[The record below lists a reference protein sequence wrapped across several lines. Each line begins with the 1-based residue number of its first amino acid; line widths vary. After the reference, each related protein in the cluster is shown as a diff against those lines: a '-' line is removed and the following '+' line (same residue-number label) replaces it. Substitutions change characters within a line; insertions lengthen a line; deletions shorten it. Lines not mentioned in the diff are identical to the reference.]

1 MVRDLP
7 PVAGSIIWVKQIDYQ
22 LTMYLKRVEDVLGDF
37 QSSKFFRK
45 FSRKV
50 FQYHERI
57 FLGKG
62 WESHIEG
69 QKLKADGDSF
79 RMKLSTQEIFDD
91 WARKVQA
98 RNLGVT
104 GRIFTIESV
113 RSRTGRGNVLKLKV
127 NFLPEIITLSKEV
140 RNLRNLG
147 FRVPL
152 PIVNKAHQA
161 NQLYPFAISLIESI
175 RTYERTLEKVR

>member
-1 MVRDLP
+1 MCVYITL
-7 PVAGSIIWVKQIDYQ
+7 
-22 LTMYLKRVEDVLGDF
+22 LVL
-37 QSSKFFRK
+37 
-45 FSRKV
+45 
-50 FQYHERI
+50 
-57 FLGKG
+57 LGKG

-175 RTYERTLEKVR
+175 RTYERTLEKVRLLRQLLSRARAFGS

>member
-1 MVRDLP
+1 MILEIN
-7 PVAGSIIWVKQIDYQ
+7 IICIY
-22 LTMYLKRVEDVLGDF
+22 
-37 QSSKFFRK
+37 
-45 FSRKV
+45 
-50 FQYHERI
+50 
-57 FLGKG
+57 LGKG

-175 RTYERTLEKVR
+175 RTYERTLEKVRSKPNSLTT